1 MCVSHSRG
9 LMMRLVEFLSVRYDL
24 CNYGGWSYEEGR
36 EEFGLVAKYEPKE
49 TLTWWERIFGVNK
62 SLWDRTFVGML
73 YIHDT
78 KRNADLQ
85 HWVIEIFGKDK
96 ELEVLKLADML
107 SKEFNV
113 HIECVTIYPVARSVF
128 DTRQHGTTIGY

>member
-1 MCVSHSRG
+1 
-9 LMMRLVEFLSVRYDL
+9 MRLVEFLSDRYDL
-24 CNYGGWSYEEGR
+24 CSYGGFSYEEGR

-49 TLTWWERIFGVNK
+49 TLTWWQRIFNTDK
-62 SLWDRTFVGML
+62 SIWSRTFVGML
-73 YIHDT
+73 YINDT

-85 HWVIEIFGKDK
+85 NWVIEIFGKDK

-113 HIECVTIYPVARSVF
+113 HINCITIYPVARSVF
-128 DTRQHGTTIGY
+128 DTRLHDTAIGFGSD